1 MKATIE
7 FEIDSDES
15 DEITK
20 LLLIQKIVDE
30 MQLWMDGESIIN
42 IKFEKSKENEQ
53 SDKSEFHIN

>member
-42 IKFEKSKENEQ
+42 IKFEKSNENEQ
-53 SDKSEFHIN
+53 SDQSEFHIN

>member
-15 DEITK
+15 DELTK

-42 IKFEKSKENEQ
+42 IKFEKSKEN
-53 SDKSEFHIN
+53 